1 MQLTNINMRVLSI
14 LFSSLIM
21 WCYCLSAQQNNWVI
35 RDYDRSIEEINKSK
49 LKSLGMVV
57 KPIFEDLNLYRL
69 ECAKPTDRVT
79 VRTLLFDKNAA
90 VNIYEDF
97 IVKNRAT
104 IPNDPDFPAQWGLN
118 QINMPDV
125 WDITTGG
132 TAPNGDDIVVAVFD
146 DGFESIHRDLINNVW
161 TNEGEIPQN
170 GIDDDNN
177 GFVDDYVGWNFSQ
190 GNDDHPPR
198 LHGTAVAG
206 IIGASGNNGILG
218 TGVNWNVKLM
228 LTSGGS
234 RAGFPISIII
244 EAYEYMYDQRRL
256 YNSTAGERGAYVV
269 ASNFSGGAANR
280 FPEDFPEWCDVYELL
295 GQEGILN
302 ITSAPNDNVNVEID
316 GDLPALCPSDHLILV
331 TNTDRQDNRVEFAGF
346 GPQTIDIGA
355 PGDGIATT
363 AINGEL
369 NPNFTGASASAPFVA
384 GVVSMLY
391 SVMCKE
397 AYEQSITD
405 PESISLF
412 VRDIILSSV
421 VSSPTLEGVTTTG
434 GRIDALLAIDN
445 LRETPGLGDCCE
457 IAFESVAITD
467 ESCDGAIDGSV
478 MIQLDT
484 VDIRNGL
491 RFSLS
496 NENFGNEMANGD
508 FTFLSSDTYDLRV
521 SAVRNEMCSTD
532 TIITLLPPTTICE
545 FGEFRVI
552 DITPNPPQSN
562 FATLR
567 YELDEAK
574 AVTVVVFDMLGRLV
588 YTDFIPS
595 NGSGTGQVDI
605 ELSDLASGIYS
616 VGIRANDR
624 MATQQIL
631 IAR

>member
-206 IIGASGNNGILG
+206 IIGASGNNGIL
-218 TGVNWNVKLM
+218 
-228 LTSGGS
+228 
-234 RAGFPISIII
+234 
-244 EAYEYMYDQRRL
+244 E
-256 YNSTAGERGAYVV
+256 
-269 ASNFSGGAANR
+269 
-280 FPEDFPEWCDVYELL
+280 
-295 GQEGILN
+295 QE
-302 ITSAPNDNVNVEID
+302 
-316 GDLPALCPSDHLILV
+316 
-331 TNTDRQDNRVEFAGF
+331 
-346 GPQTIDIGA
+346 
-355 PGDGIATT
+355 
-363 AINGEL
+363 
-369 NPNFTGASASAPFVA
+369 
-384 GVVSMLY
+384 
-391 SVMCKE
+391 
-397 AYEQSITD
+397 
-405 PESISLF
+405 
-412 VRDIILSSV
+412 
-421 VSSPTLEGVTTTG
+421 
-434 GRIDALLAIDN
+434 
-445 LRETPGLGDCCE
+445 
-457 IAFESVAITD
+457 
-467 ESCDGAIDGSV
+467 
-478 MIQLDT
+478 
-484 VDIRNGL
+484 
-491 RFSLS
+491 
-496 NENFGNEMANGD
+496 
-508 FTFLSSDTYDLRV
+508 
-521 SAVRNEMCSTD
+521 
-532 TIITLLPPTTICE
+532 
-545 FGEFRVI
+545 
-552 DITPNPPQSN
+552 
-562 FATLR
+562 
-567 YELDEAK
+567 
-574 AVTVVVFDMLGRLV
+574 
-588 YTDFIPS
+588 
-595 NGSGTGQVDI
+595 
-605 ELSDLASGIYS
+605 
-616 VGIRANDR
+616 
-624 MATQQIL
+624 
-631 IAR
+631 